1 MSAVRDVCV
10 VIFSLHCNYLILPYS
25 IPSKLCVASD
35 KRSVF
40 SCTLVQGCDDLLVL
54 YMDAERTWRHVA
66 RSFLHPCIPYA
77 LGCGGPAAATGA
89 ISPPGCLLLH
99 TNHTMAAAGMR

>member
-10 VIFSLHCNYLILPYS
+10 VIFSLRYNYLILPYS

-40 SCTLVQGCDDLLVL
+40 SCTLVQGCNDLLVF
-54 YMDAERTWRHVA
+54 YMDAERTWRRAA
-66 RSFLHPCIPYA
+66 RSFLHPYIPYA
-77 LGCGGPAAATGA
+77 LGCGGLAATAGA
-89 ISPPGCLLLH
+89 ISLPGCLLLH
-99 TNHTMAAAGMR
+99 TNHTIAAAGIR